1 LGVYRSAAV
10 PAVAPLWRSLPIRVD
25 ASVGVVAGGEEA
37 EGAIGVE
44 DGERAR
50 VDGGDFREVLE
61 ELLGDEE
68 AFSLGFGKGDVL
80 LAFGFGA
87 LVILHPNK
95 EDGLVEEGAGLGS
108 LQGDEGAAAVAILLN
123 PVGIDGEAAAAV
135 EKRGGERGKGEAE
148 IVGGVG
154 EAALPVWH
162 VDDEK
167 RLWGG
172 GGGAPGALL
181 AGTCTWGR
189 RSGFM
194 ERGRRHGK
202 EARGVIEIL
211 EF

>member
-1 LGVYRSAAV
+1 MTL
-10 PAVAPLWRSLPIRVD
+10 LPISVD
-25 ASVGVVAGGEEA
+25 AGVGIVAGGEET
-37 EGAIGVE
+37 EGAVRVE
-44 DGERAR
+44 DGEGPG

-61 ELLGDEE
+61 ELFGDEE
-68 AFSLGFGKGDVL
+68 AFCLGFGEGDVL

-87 LVILHPNK
+87 LVILHADE
-95 EDGLVEEGAGLGS
+95 EDAFVEEGAGLCG
-108 LQGDEGAAAVAILLN
+108 LQGDEGAAAVAILLD

-135 EKRGGERGKGEAE
+135 EEWGGEGDEGEAE

-162 VDDEK
+162 VDDEEGL
-167 RLWGG
+167 RGG

-181 AGTCTWGR
+181 AGTCTRGR